1 MGKKY
6 YIKTQQVNKRKL
18 AIFIVILLMIVSIIS
33 IFFIKNNKKTAKNFK
48 IGNNTTSQ
56 EIVDNILN
64 INSYN
69 AVIEVRVKSNKNENK
84 YIIKQTY
91 KGEENNVQ
99 EIIEPTNI
107 AGVKLIREGSVL
119 KLENSK
125 LNLTS
130 LFENYQYISD
140 NDLDL
145 SCFIKEYKQSE
156 KQEIKEKDNE
166 ILLKTK
172 RKILYINKKTGM
184 PVKMEIQDNNKNIA
198 VYILYNEVNVNS

>member
-107 AGVKLIREGSVL
+107 AGLKLIREGSVL

>member
-18 AIFIVILLMIVSIIS
+18 VIFIVILLMIVSIIS

>member
-18 AIFIVILLMIVSIIS
+18 AIFIVILLIIVSIIS

-107 AGVKLIREGSVL
+107 AGLKLIREGSVL

>member
-18 AIFIVILLMIVSIIS
+18 AIFIVILLIIVSIIS

>member
-18 AIFIVILLMIVSIIS
+18 AIFIVILLIIVSIIS

-107 AGVKLIREGSVL
+107 AGLKLIREGSVL

-156 KQEIKEKDNE
+156 KQEIKEKDNK